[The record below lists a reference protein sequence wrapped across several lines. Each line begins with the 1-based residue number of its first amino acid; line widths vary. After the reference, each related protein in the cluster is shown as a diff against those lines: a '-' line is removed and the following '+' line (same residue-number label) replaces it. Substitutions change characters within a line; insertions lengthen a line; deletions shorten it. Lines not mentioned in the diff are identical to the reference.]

1 MWQTLTV
8 LEYEADQNRAYMENF
23 SPQHHFMFLFTTDV
37 RAWLLCADHTC
48 WFNSA
53 WRDIH
58 VYHDWIIVP
67 FQVSSLTFLGPTIFC
82 TALLK
87 SSLLLTLIFSLVWIL
102 CCLLISN
109 FFGVGKHGSPEI
121 FLAILILEFVK
132 TLSLWD
138 SAYHLPTQNCI
149 SGKADWTAV

>member
-8 LEYEADQNRAYMENF
+8 LEYEADQNGAYMENF

-53 WRDIH
+53 WTDIH
-58 VYHDWIIVP
+58 MYRDWITVP
-67 FQVSSLTFLGPTIFC
+67 FWVSSLTFLGPTLFC

-87 SSLLLTLIFSLVWIL
+87 SSLVLTLIFSLVWIL
-102 CCLLISN
+102 CCLLINN
-109 FFGVGKHGSPEI
+109 FFLGRKTWFPRD
-121 FLAILILEFVK
+121 FLGYPNSRLCEDPV
-132 TLSLWD
+132 
-138 SAYHLPTQNCI
+138 P
-149 SGKADWTAV
+149 VR

>member
-8 LEYEADQNRAYMENF
+8 LEYAVGQNRAYTGNF
-23 SPQHHFMFLFTTDV
+23 SPQHHFIFLSTTDV
-37 RAWLLCADHTC
+37 RAWLLCDHTC
-48 WFNSA
+48 WSNSG

-58 VYHDWIIVP
+58 VCRNWIIVP
-67 FQVSSLTFLGPTIFC
+67 FRVSSFIFLGPTLFC
-82 TALLK
+82 TALFK

-102 CCLLISN
+102 CCLLINN
-109 FFGVGKHGSPEI
+109 FFWVGKHGSPEI

-138 SAYHLPTQNCI
+138 SAYHLPTQDCI
-149 SGKADWTAV
+149 SGKADWTAI